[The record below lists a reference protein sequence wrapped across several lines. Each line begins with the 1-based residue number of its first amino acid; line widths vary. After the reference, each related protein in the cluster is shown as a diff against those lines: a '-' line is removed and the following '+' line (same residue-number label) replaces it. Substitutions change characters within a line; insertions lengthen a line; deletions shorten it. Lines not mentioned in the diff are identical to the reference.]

1 MTKVEELYKD
11 ICCSVVTSTGAMAGP
26 IDLTKLL
33 SSSAVYR
40 LPVVLIPVQD
50 LPPPKP
56 KSRRASVISTTSK
69 GLEEKLTAAIPD
81 NEPVSTLNSDG
92 SHGEVSCSIEAADST
107 SNSKDS
113 ITKEAT
119 TNASNTSSVLITAAM
134 ESVNDAARNDATAD
148 QESVAM
154 DVAIDSTAGETVAIE
169 TNITPSNNVLNGAQ
183 YVDSQSTNQA
193 TVGESNSSRVTS
205 TQNNGSQSDGSET
218 ETNVENNS
226 KSAINGE
233 TVRDNGRMD
242 SQVAQGVVKTAEHE
256 GDNSGKSTD
265 CGDEMSESSKD
276 EDGKTNRIGESCEQ
290 TAEVGEANSC
300 EKIPNDTKEKGDS
313 AETDRSVLSADNVE
327 KTGNEPEKGVVE
339 AKSDRNEGDGDAGKG
354 DVSDDDTVSYHSED
368 LIINEQTGDLELRSD
383 KDGGDQD
390 LADTS
395 VMTGERFLT
404 HTHSHT
410 IKVFCICISI
420 SNVLNVNRLFFHGIG
435 THNCSP
441 LIEKGKTAV

>member
-1 MTKVEELYKD
+1 
-11 ICCSVVTSTGAMAGP
+11 
-26 IDLTKLL
+26 
-33 SSSAVYR
+33 
-40 LPVVLIPVQD
+40 
-50 LPPPKP
+50 
-56 KSRRASVISTTSK
+56 
-69 GLEEKLTAAIPD
+69 
-81 NEPVSTLNSDG
+81 
-92 SHGEVSCSIEAADST
+92 
-107 SNSKDS
+107 
-113 ITKEAT
+113 
-119 TNASNTSSVLITAAM
+119 M

-148 QESVAM
+148 RESVAM
-154 DVAIDSTAGETVAIE
+154 DVAIDSTAGETVAME

-193 TVGESNSSRVTS
+193 TVGESDSSRVTS
-205 TQNNGSQSDGSET
+205 TQNNGSQSDGPET

-226 KSAINGE
+226 KSAINEE
-233 TVRDNGRMD
+233 TVRENGRMD
-242 SQVAQGVVKTAEHE
+242 SQVAQGVVKTAEPE
-256 GDNSGKSTD
+256 GDNSEKSTD

-290 TAEVGEANSC
+290 TVEVGEANSC

-395 VMTGERFLT
+395 VMAGERFLT
-404 HTHSHT
+404 NTHSHT
-410 IKVFCICISI
+410 IKV
-420 SNVLNVNRLFFHGIG
+420 
-435 THNCSP
+435 
-441 LIEKGKTAV
+441 EKIIYSFVFVFQFLMF